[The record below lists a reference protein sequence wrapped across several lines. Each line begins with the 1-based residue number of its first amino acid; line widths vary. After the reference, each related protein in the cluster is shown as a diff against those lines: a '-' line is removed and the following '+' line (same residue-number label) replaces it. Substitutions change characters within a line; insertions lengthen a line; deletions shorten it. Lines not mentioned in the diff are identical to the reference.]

1 MYFDPQEKLYAI
13 DQWEDFSNFPFFATF
28 YDKKFSNGSLYTCS
42 IFIVSITKINT
53 FLSVQ
58 DF

>member
-1 MYFDPQEKLYAI
+1 MYIDPQEKLYAI

-28 YDKKFSNGSLYTCS
+28 YNKKFSNRSLYTCS
-42 IFIVSITKINT
+42 IFIVSVTKINT